1 MSQVKRGKTKSILI
15 GKQSKKKTLRP
26 CESCKN
32 TEERV
37 KALQGALKEV
47 IDINEDLRCRVVELE
62 ALINESIER
71 IEEKKEIIAELV
83 SG

>member
-1 MSQVKRGKTKSILI
+1 MSQVKRGRTKSILI
-15 GKQSKKKTLRP
+15 GKQSKKKVLHP
-26 CESCKN
+26 CESCKSA
-32 TEERV
+32 EDRV

-71 IEEKKEIIAELV
+71 IEEKKEIIAGFV